1 MSGNKDNR
9 IENFAFD
16 YLGAYY
22 ARQHHN
28 KAPLVRKQEKT
39 KQGYEVDGLF
49 VLRKENNTFFTASLS
64 YRQSDRLAAL
74 IKRYKRNGLGRER
87 YITAGVVLFAVAST
101 GYFTGAWFMAGAL
114 AVLAAITGFVLHSL
128 LAKHRLKQH
137 LARLANELRQAPG
150 DERWLGI
157 SISSL
162 YFRNNKFAKELVAL
176 CEHKGVGLITIGK
189 RAKVVLMQEPRSR
202 FCRRG
207 DFLACYASEAAIR
220 KDLSDPFLQVA

>member
-1 MSGNKDNR
+1 MSGKKDSR

-28 KAPLVRKQEKT
+28 KPPLVRKQEKT
-39 KQGYEVDGLF
+39 KLGHNVDGLF
-49 VLRKENNTFFTASLS
+49 VLRKDDNTFFTASLS
-64 YRQSDRLAAL
+64 YSHSDRLATL
-74 IKRYKRNGLGRER
+74 IKRYKRNGLGKER
-87 YITAGVVLFAVAST
+87 YITAGALFLAVACT
-101 GYFTGAWFMAGAL
+101 GYYTGAWFIAGAL
-114 AVLAAITGFVLHSL
+114 SLLAAVSGFVLHSL

-137 LARLANELRQAPG
+137 LVRLANELRQAPA

-162 YFRNNKFAKELVAL
+162 YFRNNKFAKELVAM
-176 CEHKGVGLITIGK
+176 CEHKGIGLITVGK
-189 RAKVVLMQEPRSR
+189 RAKVVLMQEPRIR

-220 KDLSDPFLQVA
+220 KDLSDSFLQVA